1 MPIAPIPEV
10 TLTPVAYFPQ
20 GYFLE
25 NLAVRSDGSVLIS
38 SLLHKELWCVPGS
51 EPSLDAKPVLV
62 HKFDNIVMGI
72 VEAEPNIFIVSL
84 SDGYTTHESHL
95 GRIDLNGWVPGE
107 PVSPEIIYTF
117 DYRVRALNGSCL
129 LAAGVM
135 LIADCFAGLIWRID
149 LDPGAHQ
156 ARARIWM
163 EHPTMS
169 MDLDSEVAP
178 PPQPGING
186 IHYGP
191 KTGYVYYT
199 STAQKVF
206 MRIPVNPDTLDPA
219 GHPEFV
225 AAIDKTDDFCI
236 DEVAGFAY
244 VTRHRGNTID
254 RVPLAPSHGS
264 EVRHIL
270 GDPFDERLVGP
281 SSAAWGRGPTDPGRV
296 AYVTIDG
303 GRTAPPPDGIVRHAA
318 LLRVELRPVALEQT
332 PVYATVGRS

>member
-1 MPIAPIPEV
+1 MPIAPIPAV
-10 TLTPVAYFPQ
+10 ALTPVAYFPK

-25 NLAVRSDGSVLIS
+25 NLAVRADGSVLVS
-38 SLLHKELWCVPGS
+38 SLLNKELWCVPGPD
-51 EPSLDAKPVLV
+51 PSLDVEPVVV
-62 HKFDNIVMGI
+62 HTFANIVMGM
-72 VEAEPNIFIVSL
+72 VETEPDIFIVSL

-95 GRIDLNGWVPGE
+95 VRIDLNGWVPGN

-129 LAAGVM
+129 LGPGVM

-149 LDPGAHQ
+149 LDGGAHH
-156 ARARIWM
+156 ARARIWIQ
-163 EHPTMS
+163 HPTMG

-191 KTGYVYYT
+191 RTGYVYYT
-199 STAQKVF
+199 STAQQVF
-206 MRIPVNPDTLDPA
+206 MRIPVDPDTLEPA
-219 GHPEFV
+219 GLPEFV

-254 RVPLAPSHGS
+254 RVPLAPGHGS
-264 EVRHIL
+264 EVRHIA

-281 SSAAWGRGPTDPGRV
+281 SSAAWGRGPADPGRV

-303 GRTAPPPDGIVRHAA
+303 GRTAPPPDGIVRDAA
-318 LLRVELRPVALEQT
+318 LLRVELQPAATGEA
-332 PVYATVGRS
+332 PAYATVGRS

>member
-1 MPIAPIPEV
+1 MPIAPIPAV
-10 TLTPVAYFPQ
+10 ALTPVAYFPK

-25 NLAVRSDGSVLIS
+25 NLAVRADGSVLVS
-38 SLLHKELWCVPGS
+38 SLLNKELWCVPGPD
-51 EPSLDAKPVLV
+51 PSLDVEPVVV
-62 HKFDNIVMGI
+62 HTFANIVMGM
-72 VEAEPNIFIVSL
+72 VETEPDIFIVSL

-95 GRIDLNGWVPGE
+95 VRIDLNGWVPGN

-129 LAAGVM
+129 LGPGVM

-149 LDPGAHQ
+149 LDGGAHH
-156 ARARIWM
+156 ARARIWIQ
-163 EHPTMS
+163 HPTMG

-191 KTGYVYYT
+191 RTGYVYYT
-199 STAQKVF
+199 STAQQVF
-206 MRIPVNPDTLDPA
+206 MRIPVDPDTLEPA
-219 GHPEFV
+219 GLPEFV

-254 RVPLAPSHGS
+254 RVPLAPGHGS
-264 EVRHIL
+264 EVRHIA

-281 SSAAWGRGPTDPGRV
+281 SSAAWGRGPADPGRV
-296 AYVTIDG
+296 AYVTVDG
-303 GRTAPPPDGIVRHAA
+303 GRTAPPPDGIVRDAA
-318 LLRVELRPVALEQT
+318 LLRVELQPAATGEA
-332 PVYATVGRS
+332 PAYATVGRS

>member
-1 MPIAPIPEV
+1 
-10 TLTPVAYFPQ
+10 
-20 GYFLE
+20 
-25 NLAVRSDGSVLIS
+25 
-38 SLLHKELWCVPGS
+38 
-51 EPSLDAKPVLV
+51 
-62 HKFDNIVMGI
+62 
-72 VEAEPNIFIVSL
+72 
-84 SDGYTTHESHL
+84 
-95 GRIDLNGWVPGE
+95 
-107 PVSPEIIYTF
+107 
-117 DYRVRALNGSCL
+117 
-129 LAAGVM
+129 
-135 LIADCFAGLIWRID
+135 
-149 LDPGAHQ
+149 
-156 ARARIWM
+156 
-163 EHPTMS
+163 
-169 MDLDSEVAP
+169 
-178 PPQPGING
+178 
-186 IHYGP
+186 
-191 KTGYVYYT
+191 VYYT